1 MSIWCDNPGFQTEQE
16 VSDSVR
22 PWLRSFSQQVWGSP
36 KPAPTYAG
44 FAPLI
49 DSVGN
54 APRGISA

>member
-1 MSIWCDNPGFQTEQE
+1 M
-16 VSDSVR
+16 SDSVR